1 MPTSKLRFRR
11 LGQVASGIA
20 VLFLAVPA
28 SAWNATGHRAIAA
41 IAYERLT
48 PAVRARVDE
57 FLKNHPDYGML
68 LTTGAPADPEGRA
81 RAAFLAAAVWP
92 DTIKGDPRFY
102 DDLRKDVQPTP
113 LIQGFPD
120 MARHTNWHYYDVPY
134 SADGTPPK
142 EAAVPNALT
151 EIRRLMKETSD
162 PSVGATQLSYDL
174 PWIEHII
181 GDLHQPLHCVSR
193 FLRSQP
199 NGDAGGNFVFVSPG
213 GNLHAFWDDLAGA
226 DSSNVYILRYASD
239 AVAAHPP
246 PGDLGENPAFEIDPE
261 VWIHEGFEIAKTD
274 VYAFGP
280 DTGSREAPIR
290 LSAGYQESA
299 KKIAQARI
307 ALAGYR
313 LAAVLNALLQ

>member
-1 MPTSKLRFRR
+1 MRWLR
-11 LGQVASGIA
+11 LAASWIA
-20 VLFLAVPA
+20 LLILALPA
-28 SAWNATGHRAIAA
+28 CAWNATGHRAIAA

-48 PAVRARVDE
+48 PAARAKVDE
-57 FLKNHPDYGML
+57 FLKNHPDYGMFL
-68 LTTGAPADPEGRA
+68 TGAPADPEGRA
-81 RAAFLAAAVWP
+81 RTAFLAAAVWP

-102 DDLRKDVQPTP
+102 DDLRKDAQPTP
-113 LIQGFPD
+113 PLQGFPD

-142 EAAVPNALT
+142 EAGVPNALS
-151 EIRRLMKETSD
+151 EIRRLMKEMGDS
-162 PSVGATQLSYDL
+162 SSRATLLSYDL
-174 PWIEHII
+174 PWIEHIV

-193 FLRSQP
+193 FLKSQP

-226 DSSNVYILRYASD
+226 DSSEGYVMRYASE
-239 AVAAHPP
+239 AVAAHPA
-246 PGDLGENPAFEIDPE
+246 PGDLERNPE
-261 VWIHEGFEIAKTD
+261 VWINEGFEIAKTD
-274 VYAFGP
+274 VYAFGF

-290 LSAGYQESA
+290 LSARYQESA
-299 KKIAQARI
+299 KRIAQARI

>member
-1 MPTSKLRFRR
+1 MLTSKLRFRR

-20 VLFLAVPA
+20 VLFLAAPA

-41 IAYERLT
+41 IAYARLT
-48 PAVRARVDE
+48 PAARAKVDE
-57 FLKNHPDYGML
+57 FLKNHPDYGMFL
-68 LTTGAPADPEGRA
+68 TGAPADPEGRA

-92 DTIKGDPRFY
+92 DMIKGDPRFY
-102 DDLRKDVQPTP
+102 DDLRKDAQPTP
-113 LIQGFPD
+113 LLPGFPD
-120 MARHTNWHYYDVPY
+120 MARHMNWHYYDVPY

-142 EAAVPNALT
+142 EAGVPNALS
-151 EIRRLMKETSD
+151 EIRRLMRETGDSSLRAT
-162 PSVGATQLSYDL
+162 PAGATQLSYDL

-213 GNLHAFWDDLAGA
+213 ENLHAFWDDLAGA
-226 DSSNVYILRYASD
+226 DSSDVYIMRYASE
-239 AVAAHPP
+239 AVAAHPAA
-246 PGDLGENPAFEIDPE
+246 GDLEQNPQ
-261 VWIHEGFEIAKTD
+261 VWINEGFEIAKTD
-274 VYAFGP
+274 VYAFGL

-290 LSAGYQESA
+290 LSERYQESA
-299 KKIAQARI
+299 KIIAQARI